1 MDDFKKYITQ
11 RVEELDIDMPREKV
25 WESIKQNLQPAA
37 RNAIL
42 VYIKWAVAACVIALA
57 GFGLYKLQYISF
69 KPQVTS
75 AKQPKQTT
83 EVLAIELPTA
93 IAKGDLQ
100 KDKNIV
106 QNSKSQFS
114 NKHQTT
120 NPTSQIQSN
129 KQPITNSQLSTS
141 VSSLNQIE
149 NTFTQII
156 NLQKAKVNTT
166 PLNAE
171 SPGYFNDFTIE
182 MKHMERDEQTIK
194 KDISKTGLT
203 DELLDQLIKVYQQKL
218 NMLKQLQIEIN
229 KTNNRFKQNRSPE
242 ESTKTYF
249 LDI

>member
-1 MDDFKKYITQ
+1 MCFVGCKSC
-11 RVEELDIDMPREKV
+11 L
-25 WESIKQNLQPAA
+25 
-37 RNAIL
+37 
-42 VYIKWAVAACVIALA
+42 IALA
-57 GFGLYKLQYISF
+57 GFGLYKIQDASL
-69 KPQVTS
+69 KPQVVS
-75 AKQPKQTT
+75 ATQPKQTI
-83 EVLAIELPTA
+83 EVPTTELPTV
-93 IAKGDLQ
+93 IAKADLQ
-100 KDKNIV
+100 NDKNLMQKSKFQV
-106 QNSKSQFS
+106 SNKPQTPNSKSQ
-114 NKHQTT
+114 
-120 NPTSQIQSN
+120 IQNN
-129 KQPITNSQLSTS
+129 KQPITNKQLSRGITA
-141 VSSLNQIE
+141 LNQIE